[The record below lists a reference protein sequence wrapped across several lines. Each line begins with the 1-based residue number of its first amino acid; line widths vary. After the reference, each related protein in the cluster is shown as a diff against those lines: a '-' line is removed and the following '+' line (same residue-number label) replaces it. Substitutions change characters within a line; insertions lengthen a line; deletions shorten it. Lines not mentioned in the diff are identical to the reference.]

1 MVFLTCCPEDDVG
14 FERKFHCGADGKPT
28 PLLRSARK
36 LQEPVA
42 CVAKNALSAPAPS
55 AAAKAPVVLYFCAA
69 CASIFSITM
78 ALEPPRL

>member
-1 MVFLTCCPEDDVG
+1 MTFQLQVDKNSFQ
-14 FERKFHCGADGKPT
+14 FHIIFIGTNPVTDGAYNRT
-28 PLLRSARK
+28 
-36 LQEPVA
+36 
-42 CVAKNALSAPAPS
+42 S